1 MNLVKRRVSPQQ
13 AIKVVGDGRKLVM
26 SFKNY

>member
-1 MNLVKRRVSPQQ
+1 MTLVKRGVSTQQ
-13 AIKVVGDGRKLVM
+13 AIRVVGDGRKLVM

>member
-1 MNLVKRRVSPQQ
+1 MTLVKTRVSTQK
-13 AIKVVGDGRKLVM
+13 AIRVVGDGRKLVM